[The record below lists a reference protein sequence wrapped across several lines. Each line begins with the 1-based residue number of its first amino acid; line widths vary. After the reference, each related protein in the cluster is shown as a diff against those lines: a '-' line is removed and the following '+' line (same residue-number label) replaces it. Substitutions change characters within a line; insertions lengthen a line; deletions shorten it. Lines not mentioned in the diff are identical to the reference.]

1 MNRTE
6 FQTLTEIR
14 VQEAKKLLEGNC
26 FHGAYYLLGY
36 AVEFAFKSCV
46 AKQTRRYD
54 FPDKYFAS
62 NVYTHDLTKL
72 LKASGLEQKFQAD
85 TQKNAILELNWAIVK
100 DWNEGKRYLVNIGE
114 QEAIDFHS
122 AVLPNPDGVL
132 TWLQKRW

>member
-6 FQTLTEIR
+6 FQVLAEIR
-14 VQEAKKLLEGNC
+14 IKESKKLLAGNC

-36 AVEFAFKSCV
+36 AVEFAFKSCI
-46 AKQTRRYD
+46 AKQTKRYD

-72 LKASGLEQKFQAD
+72 LKASGLEQKFQTA
-85 TQKNAILELNWAIVK
+85 TKKNATLELNWAIVK
-100 DWNEGKRYLVNIGE
+100 DWNEKKRYVASIGK

-122 AVLPNPDGVL
+122 AVLSSPDGVL